1 MNLTLMTLRK
11 LMLALIVIIA
21 IGLTLF
27 GCESDPILSPQVEV
41 AEEAGGSYGNTNL
54 PVSPTENTENTTE
67 DVKASEIDSNHHKP
81 LNPKRF

>member
-11 LMLALIVIIA
+11 LMLALIVIIV

-54 PVSPTENTENTTE
+54 PVSTTENTENTTE
-67 DVKASEIDSNHHKP
+67 DVKASEIGSNHHKP
-81 LNPKRF
+81 PNPKRF